1 MARQLSRRK
10 ALLNW
15 IVLDRDATTPLH
27 QQISQQLR
35 RAALDGTLDPG
46 AYLPASRLLAR
57 DLGVSRNTCLR
68 AYDQLVAEGFLETIH
83 GSGTR
88 LSQSQATR
96 PSAKLE
102 QTRALFQTLRAHQE
116 FRSQDLD
123 EYVGEPPALAFQP
136 GIPALDT
143 FPRLQWSRLLRQ
155 HALRSDQSILDYAH
169 PGGYAPLRQ
178 ELAKYLGMSRGV
190 ACRAEQVIVVTST
203 RAAIRAIAGVLWE
216 PGSQILVEDPGY
228 AVARRVLVAA
238 GHDLLLVPVDEDGA
252 RLDLALRRKP
262 DCAGAYLTPTHQWP
276 SGVTLSDTRR
286 AALLEWAE
294 RDKAWIIEDDYDSE
308 FRLDGPPLPPLY
320 SQNARRVIHVGTFSK
335 TLVPGIRTAYFVVP
349 PDMVDH
355 FEEEVFRLGVEPAL
369 HIQAAL
375 ADLIRKGDFTRYI
388 THMRKTYYRRRAR
401 LIASLRRHFG
411 DLLRIH
417 CPVGGLQIIAQL
429 PVGVSAFD
437 VARQAASADLVA
449 RPMAVYQH
457 GGDAP
462 SALHL
467 GFAAV
472 PVDDIERKVA
482 LLREAVR
489 PCL

>member
-1 MARQLSRRK
+1 MARQSSRRK

-15 IVLDRDATTPLH
+15 IVLDRDAAAPLH

-35 RAALDGTLDPG
+35 RAALDGTLVPG

-68 AYDQLVAEGFLETIH
+68 VYDQLVGEGFLETIR

-88 LSQSQATR
+88 LSLSQGTRQSG
-96 PSAKLE
+96 KLE
-102 QTRALFQTLRAHQE
+102 DTWALFQTRQAHEE
-116 FRSQDLD
+116 FHSQDLD

-190 ACRAEQVIVVTST
+190 ACRAEQIIVVTAT
-203 RAAIRAIAGVLWE
+203 RAAIRAIAAVLWR
-216 PGSQILVEDPGY
+216 PGSRILVENPGY
-228 AVARRVLVAA
+228 LVAKRVLADA
-238 GHDLLLVPVDEDGA
+238 GYDLLLVPVDEDGA
-252 RLDLALRRKP
+252 RLDLVLRRKP

-308 FRLDGPPLPPLY
+308 FRLDGQPLPPLY
-320 SQNARRVIHVGTFSK
+320 SQDARRVIHVGTFSK

-349 PDMVDH
+349 PDMVER
-355 FEEEVFRLGVEPAL
+355 FEKEVFRLGVEPAL

-375 ADLIRKGDFTRYI
+375 ADLIRNGDFTRYI
-388 THMRKTYYRRRAR
+388 TRMRKTYYRRRAR
-401 LIASLRRHFG
+401 LIASLQLHFG
-411 DLLRIH
+411 DLLRIQ
-417 CPVGGLQIIAQL
+417 CPVGGLQIIAHL
-429 PVGVSAFD
+429 PDGVSAFD
-437 VARQAASADLVA
+437 VARRAAFADLVA
-449 RPMAVYQH
+449 RPMAIYQY

-462 SALHL
+462 NALHL

-472 PVDDIERKVA
+472 PADDIERKVA